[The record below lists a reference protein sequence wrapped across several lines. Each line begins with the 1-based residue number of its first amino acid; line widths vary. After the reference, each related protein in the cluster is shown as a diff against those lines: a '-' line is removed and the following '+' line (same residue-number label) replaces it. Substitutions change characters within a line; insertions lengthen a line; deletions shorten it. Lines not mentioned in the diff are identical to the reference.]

1 VEKNM
6 DFVRV
11 FRLDLATGGR
21 EPWRDLAMP
30 GIDTRLAAIVVIP
43 TPDGKS
49 YVYGYH
55 RLTSDLFIAEGLK

>member
-1 VEKNM
+1 M
-6 DFVRV
+6 DFVRA
-11 FRLDLATGGR
+11 FRLDLATGRR

-30 GIDTRLAAIVVIP
+30 GLDTRMASIIVIP

-55 RLTSDLFIAEGLK
+55 KLTSDLFIAEGLK